1 MDGNSLLTIF
11 KKYRFLILLLL
22 ALTILSGC
30 GNNFTPVDSSSTGF
44 FTHYFVYPMSILI
57 EKTALLFLEI
67 YGVEIMIINISIIFI
82 LMPFY
87 IKQSKN
93 SEESQGKMAV
103 MKPEMNE
110 IQEKYKGKNNR
121 EDQFEMQKELN
132 DLYQKHNFNPVK
144 MATGCLPMILQMPIL
159 IGFY

>member
-57 EKTALLFLEI
+57 EKTALLFQRN
-67 YGVEIMIINISIIFI
+67 YGVAIVIITISIRFI
-82 LMPFY
+82 LMLFF
-87 IKQSKN
+87 IKQSIN
-93 SEESQGKMAV
+93 NEESQNNMTV
-103 MKPEMNE
+103 MKTEM
-110 IQEKYKGKNNR
+110 
-121 EDQFEMQKELN
+121 
-132 DLYQKHNFNPVK
+132 
-144 MATGCLPMILQMPIL
+144 
-159 IGFY
+159 